1 MGLFDFLKKRN
12 PDESNGSYLKGF
24 SKTNQKIK
32 NRLDNVY
39 GAIQDKSDN
48 YLEELMIALLEAD
61 IGYHTA
67 SKICDSFKNTIT
79 QEYDVVTKKDI
90 NNILY
95 KTMSD
100 IYNYQEVELNIN
112 QQGPTVIMMVG
123 VNGAGKTTSIAKLAA
138 QYKEAGKNVAVV
150 AADTFRAGAVKQLQE
165 WANRLEI
172 PCISGRENED
182 PSSVLVE
189 GARFAKENNI
199 EILLC
204 DTAGRLQNKVNLM
217 KELEKMNRVLN
228 KEIPNAPHETWLVL
242 DANTGQNGLSQAELF
257 NESTKLTG
265 IILTKIDGTS
275 KGGIVIGIKDSI
287 NVPVRYIGL
296 GEGIEDLTE
305 FDLDTYLY
313 SILGDLTD

>member
-112 QQGPTVIMMVG
+112 HDGPTVIMMVG